1 MPWLC
6 TVAVLAYVVFYG
18 IGLGPIPFFIGSEL
32 FDVGPRP
39 AAMSLGSVFNWG
51 GNFLVGMMFPSL
63 QAVMGP
69 YIFLVFATCTLILVQ
84 INQYVLASLLSVLFQ
99 CDILLI
105 MNVLFITCCRIYL
118 PETRG
123 RSTTDIAASMT
134 KGFKSRPN
142 ARPVA

>member
-6 TVAVLAYVVFYG
+6 TVAVLAYVIFYG

-63 QAVMGP
+63 QAAIGP
-69 YIFLVFATCTLILVQ
+69 YVFLVFAGSTLILVQ
-84 INQYVLASLLSVLFQ
+84 VNRYVVQSYCCYSTSTHAHILF
-99 CDILLI
+99 
-105 MNVLFITCCRIYL
+105 
-118 PETRG
+118 
-123 RSTTDIAASMT
+123 AA
-134 KGFKSRPN
+134 
-142 ARPVA
+142 

>member
-6 TVAVLAYVVFYG
+6 TIAVLAYVVFYG

-63 QAVMGP
+63 QAAIGP
-69 YIFLVFATCTLILVQ
+69 YVFLIFAGSTLILVQ
-84 INQYVLASLLSVLFQ
+84 LNRYVVVLLMLF
-99 CDILLI
+99 
-105 MNVLFITCCRIYL
+105 
-118 PETRG
+118 
-123 RSTTDIAASMT
+123 
-134 KGFKSRPN
+134 N
-142 ARPVA
+142 ARYSVRMLNFCYLLQNLPA